1 MLNSR
6 YEPIKELSSRAFDE
20 VAVVDDDDDGEQVF
34 GRHREEG
41 ALFARLKS
49 RVCQCE
55 RDERR
60 QTRSAHPSER
70 PSMPQIVSAQLSAR
84 QRTNEIQ
91 P

>member
-20 VAVVDDDDDGEQVF
+20 VAFDDDDGEQVL
-34 GRHREEG
+34 GG
-41 ALFARLKS
+41 I
-49 RVCQCE
+49 
-55 RDERR
+55 ERR
-60 QTRSAHPSER
+60 GHCSLASSRECASVSAMNEGRPEVRTRPNVHR
-70 PSMPQIVSAQLSAR
+70 MPQIVSAQLSAR